1 MKNTVLNTLKKI
13 ELNSR
18 IDLKVVLVS
27 LVFVSLMRMLI
38 ETMLG
43 VDEFILSPTLSNFVF
58 VFSFYGLALVLYT
71 FFLSIC
77 SGKKPINVARILTP
91 FLLVALFV
99 PAIDFFVSGYPITGY
114 HMSKISDFDIFRISA
129 NNPLGESVILWSIP
143 VMSAIYVFFQRKS
156 VKRSL
161 LAFVAV
167 FLAPIF
173 LTTDI
178 ADFLGL
184 GTNLYHLYAT
194 VASTVLLLL
203 MFYMQNDEKFGKLFT
218 RFYERMNR
226 IILYIIIFVFGVATV
241 GNVFATSFLGIYILV
256 LLIISFIAMCVNDYF
271 DFPLDKANGKNNLL
285 ESLTKKDLKNVIIVS
300 FLVLVPFLTFIFES
314 IKNVI
319 FVYYM
324 ISIVSLLFLY
334 SYKNFI
340 KSVLLVNYLVDSLSY
355 SITFMAGRSLIAAQG
370 QMELAYFIMATLIF
384 FLIIPIKD
392 HRDLKGDTKLGIKNF
407 YTVLG
412 PKKAFRLCKVL
423 LFMTFVIFSLCFLYV
438 MPFKNLLGI
447 TIFYVIPSI
456 VMLPLMVFR
465 FKETENLE
473 MSIWLI
479 DALLLIYLIPF
490 LS

>member
-1 MKNTVLNTLKKI
+1 MKTDILDILKNI
-13 ELNSR
+13 ESDRR
-18 IDLKVVLVS
+18 IDLKIILVS
-27 LVFVSLMRMLI
+27 LVFVSLMRILI

-58 VFSFYGLALVLYT
+58 VFSFYGFALLLYAFVLS
-71 FFLSIC
+71 LC
-77 SGKKPINVARILTP
+77 SKRKPIEVARVLTP
-91 FLLVALFV
+91 FLAVALLV
-99 PAIDFFVSGYPITGY
+99 PVIDFLVSGYPIIGY
-114 HMSKISDFDIFRISA
+114 HMSKISNFDIFRISA
-129 NNPLGESVILWSIP
+129 NNPFGESVILWSIP

-156 VKRSL
+156 VKRSF
-161 LAFVAV
+161 ATFVAV

-173 LTTDI
+173 LTTNI

-203 MFYMQNDEKFGKLFT
+203 MFYIQNDEKFGKLFT

-226 IILYIIIFVFGVATV
+226 IILYIIIFVFGIATV
-241 GNVFATSFLGIYILV
+241 GNVFATSFLGIYILI
-256 LLIISFIAMCVNDYF
+256 LLIISFVAMCVNDYF

-285 ESLTKKDLKNVIIVS
+285 ESLTKEDLKNVIIVS

-314 IKNVI
+314 IKNVML
-319 FVYYM
+319 VYYM
-324 ISIVSLLFLY
+324 VSIISLLFLY

-340 KSVLLVNYLVDSLSY
+340 KGILLLNYLVDSLSY
-355 SITFMAGRSLIAAQG
+355 SITFMAGRSLIVAQG

-392 HRDLKGDTKLGIKNF
+392 HGDLKGDTKLGIKNF
-407 YTVLG
+407 YTVFG

-423 LFMTFVIFSLCFLYV
+423 LFVAFVIFSLCFLYV

-465 FKETENLE
+465 FKKTENLE